1 VRIAT
6 LVGMPRHELPPARR
20 RIVGSTCP
28 AGARSQSRTG
38 RAGLGFVLV
47 AALALSACGSQE
59 PSSEGSTAPGPASAA
74 ASDGASAANPSESS
88 ARAVDGAAGER
99 SAELLPDEQTR
110 AAAKDAVSEMTLEE
124 KAGQVLLATWSGAD
138 PASVDAQITQIEDLH
153 LGGVIVMGA
162 NVPTA
167 AGQGTTEQDG
177 AGGGASDV
185 DVEAMRSQNERVG
198 AALSPE
204 ERSWP
209 GIIGVDQ
216 EGGSVARLAEPL
228 TVWPSAQTV
237 GAADDP
243 ELTREAAAGMGAE
256 LAGLGFT
263 MDFAPVA
270 DVTSPDDAVVQ
281 DRAYSDDPEIVS
293 EQTVAAMSGL
303 SDAGLI
309 SSPKHF
315 PGHGSV
321 STDSHVGLPV
331 QQTPVET
338 LKDEDWAPFRA
349 AVDAG
354 APTIM
359 MGHIAVSDW
368 TDQVPATLEPKA
380 YQALREDLGFQ
391 GAVVTDALDMGALKD
406 VVGPGRPVDTGVST
420 PAGAALQAGADL
432 LVMPEDEA
440 AAHADIVQ
448 AVESGAIPQQR
459 LDEAAT
465 RVVAMQMSYDQ
476 HRDSAPVQPAE
487 PGSHQEL
494 VARFDG

>member
-1 VRIAT
+1 
-6 LVGMPRHELPPARR
+6 M
-20 RIVGSTCP
+20 
-28 AGARSQSRTG
+28 
-38 RAGLGFVLV
+38 
-47 AALALSACGSQE
+47 LSACGSQQA
-59 PSSEGSTAPGPASAA
+59 PSEGTTTSSA
-74 ASDGASAANPSESS
+74 ASDGASAAGTSESS
-88 ARAVDGAAGER
+88 ARSDYGSGEQAAGV
-99 SAELLPDEQTR
+99 LPDEQTR
-110 AAAKDAVSEMTLEE
+110 AAAEEAVSEMTLEE

-138 PASVDAQITQIEDLH
+138 PASVDAQISQIGDLH

-167 AGQGTTEQDG
+167 DGQGITEEAG

-198 AALSPE
+198 AALSPQ
-204 ERSWP
+204 ERNWS

-406 VVGPGRPVDTGVST
+406 VVGPGRPVDSGVTT

-476 HRDSAPVQPAE
+476 AQESALVEPAE

-494 VARFDG
+494 AARFGG

>member
-1 VRIAT
+1 
-6 LVGMPRHELPPARR
+6 MPRHELPPVDRR
-20 RIVGSTCP
+20 TP
-28 AGARSQSRTG
+28 ALPDSVAVRVRFRTR
-38 RAGLGFVLV
+38 RAGLGLVL
-47 AALALSACGSQE
+47 AGGLALSACGSQQA
-59 PSSEGSTAPGPASAA
+59 PSEGTTASGT
-74 ASDGASAANPSESS
+74 ASDGASAASPSESS
-88 ARAVDGAAGER
+88 ARSEAGSGEQAAG
-99 SAELLPDEQTR
+99 LLPDERTR
-110 AAAKDAVSEMTLEE
+110 AAAEEAVSEMTLEE

-138 PASVDAQITQIEDLH
+138 PASVDAQISQIGDLH

-167 AGQGTTEQDG
+167 DGQGITEEAG
-177 AGGGASDV
+177 AGGGASNV
-185 DVEAMRSQNERVG
+185 DVGAMRSQNDRVG

-303 SDAGLI
+303 SDTGLI

-338 LKDEDWAPFRA
+338 LKDEEWAPFRA

-406 VVGPGRPVDTGVST
+406 VVGPGRPVDSGVTT

-459 LDEAAT
+459 LDDAAA

-476 HRDSAPVQPAE
+476 AQGSAPVEPAE
-487 PGSHQEL
+487 PGSHRDL
-494 VARFDG
+494 AARFEG

>member
-1 VRIAT
+1 
-6 LVGMPRHELPPARR
+6 MPRHELPPVDRR
-20 RIVGSTCP
+20 TP
-28 AGARSQSRTG
+28 ALPDSVAVRVRFRTR
-38 RAGLGFVLV
+38 RAGLGLVL
-47 AALALSACGSQE
+47 AGGLALSACGSQQA
-59 PSSEGSTAPGPASAA
+59 PSEGTTASGT
-74 ASDGASAANPSESS
+74 ASDGASAASPSESS
-88 ARAVDGAAGER
+88 ARSEAGSGEQAAGV
-99 SAELLPDEQTR
+99 LPDERTR
-110 AAAKDAVSEMTLEE
+110 AAAEEAVSEMTLEE

-138 PASVDAQITQIEDLH
+138 PASVDAQISQIGDLH

-167 AGQGTTEQDG
+167 DGQGITEEAG
-177 AGGGASDV
+177 AGGGASNV
-185 DVEAMRSQNERVG
+185 DVEAMRSQNDRVG

-338 LKDEDWAPFRA
+338 LKDEEWAPFRA

-406 VVGPGRPVDTGVST
+406 VVGPGRPVDSGVTT

-459 LDEAAT
+459 LDDAAA

-476 HRDSAPVQPAE
+476 AQGSAPVEPAE
-487 PGSHQEL
+487 PGSHRDL
-494 VARFDG
+494 AARFEG

>member
-1 VRIAT
+1 MRIAT
-6 LVGMPRHELPPARR
+6 LVGMPRHELPPVDRRTPALPDSVAVRARF
-20 RIVGSTCP
+20 
-28 AGARSQSRTG
+28 RTR
-38 RAGLGFVLV
+38 RAGLGLVL
-47 AALALSACGSQE
+47 AGGLALSACGSQQA
-59 PSSEGSTAPGPASAA
+59 PSEGTTASGA
-74 ASDGASAANPSESS
+74 ASDGASAASPSESS
-88 ARAVDGAAGER
+88 ARSEAGSGEQAAG
-99 SAELLPDEQTR
+99 LLPDERTR
-110 AAAKDAVSEMTLEE
+110 ATAEEAVSEMTLEE

-138 PASVDAQITQIEDLH
+138 PASVDAQISQIEDLH

-167 AGQGTTEQDG
+167 DGQGITEEAG
-177 AGGGASDV
+177 AGGGASNV
-185 DVEAMRSQNERVG
+185 DVEAMRSQNDRVG

-406 VVGPGRPVDTGVST
+406 VVGPGRPVDSGVTT

-459 LDEAAT
+459 LDDAAA

-476 HRDSAPVQPAE
+476 AQGSAPVEPAE

-494 VARFDG
+494 AARFDG

>member
-1 VRIAT
+1 
-6 LVGMPRHELPPARR
+6 MPRHELPPVDRR
-20 RIVGSTCP
+20 TP
-28 AGARSQSRTG
+28 ALPDSVAVRVRFRTR
-38 RAGLGFVLV
+38 RAGLGLVL
-47 AALALSACGSQE
+47 AGGLALSACGSQQA
-59 PSSEGSTAPGPASAA
+59 PSEGTTASGA
-74 ASDGASAANPSESS
+74 ASDGASAASPSESS
-88 ARAVDGAAGER
+88 ARSEAGSGEQAAGV
-99 SAELLPDEQTR
+99 LPDERTR
-110 AAAKDAVSEMTLEE
+110 AAAEEAVSEMTIEE

-138 PASVDAQITQIEDLH
+138 PASVDAQISQIEDLH

-167 AGQGTTEQDG
+167 DGQGITEEAG
-177 AGGGASDV
+177 AGGGASNV
-185 DVEAMRSQNERVG
+185 DVGAMRSQNDRVG
-198 AALSPE
+198 AALSPG
-204 ERSWP
+204 ERSWS

-406 VVGPGRPVDTGVST
+406 VVGPGRPVDSGVTT

-459 LDEAAT
+459 LDDAAA

-476 HRDSAPVQPAE
+476 AQESTPVEPAE

-494 VARFDG
+494 AARFGG

>member
-1 VRIAT
+1 
-6 LVGMPRHELPPARR
+6 M
-20 RIVGSTCP
+20 
-28 AGARSQSRTG
+28 
-38 RAGLGFVLV
+38 
-47 AALALSACGSQE
+47 LSACGSQQA
-59 PSSEGSTAPGPASAA
+59 PSEGTTTSSA
-74 ASDGASAANPSESS
+74 ASDGASAASPSESS
-88 ARAVDGAAGER
+88 ARSEAGSGEQAAGV
-99 SAELLPDEQTR
+99 LPDERTR
-110 AAAKDAVSEMTLEE
+110 AAAEEAVSEMTLEE

-138 PASVDAQITQIEDLH
+138 PASVDAQISQIEDLH

-167 AGQGTTEQDG
+167 DGQGITEEAG
-177 AGGGASDV
+177 AGGGASNV
-185 DVEAMRSQNERVG
+185 DVGAMRSQNDRVG
-198 AALSPE
+198 AALSPQ
-204 ERSWP
+204 ERNWS

-243 ELTREAAAGMGAE
+243 ELTRDAAAGMGAE

-406 VVGPGRPVDTGVST
+406 VVGPGRPVDSGVTT

-459 LDEAAT
+459 LDDAAA

-476 HRDSAPVQPAE
+476 AQESAPVEPAE

-494 VARFDG
+494 AARFGG

>member
-1 VRIAT
+1 
-6 LVGMPRHELPPARR
+6 M
-20 RIVGSTCP
+20 
-28 AGARSQSRTG
+28 
-38 RAGLGFVLV
+38 
-47 AALALSACGSQE
+47 LSACGSQQA
-59 PSSEGSTAPGPASAA
+59 PSEGTTTSSA
-74 ASDGASAANPSESS
+74 ASDGASAAGTSESS
-88 ARAVDGAAGER
+88 AHSDHGSGEQAAGV
-99 SAELLPDEQTR
+99 LPDEQTR
-110 AAAKDAVSEMTLEE
+110 AAAEEAVSEMTLEE

-138 PASVDAQITQIEDLH
+138 PASVDAQISQIGDLH

-167 AGQGTTEQDG
+167 DGQGITEEAG

-198 AALSPE
+198 AALSPQ
-204 ERSWP
+204 ERNWS

-293 EQTVAAMSGL
+293 EQSVAAMSGL

-406 VVGPGRPVDTGVST
+406 VVGPGRPVDSGVTT

-459 LDEAAT
+459 LDEAAA

-476 HRDSAPVQPAE
+476 AQESAPVEPAE

-494 VARFDG
+494 AARFAG

>member
-1 VRIAT
+1 
-6 LVGMPRHELPPARR
+6 
-20 RIVGSTCP
+20 
-28 AGARSQSRTG
+28 
-38 RAGLGFVLV
+38 
-47 AALALSACGSQE
+47 
-59 PSSEGSTAPGPASAA
+59 
-74 ASDGASAANPSESS
+74 
-88 ARAVDGAAGER
+88 
-99 SAELLPDEQTR
+99 
-110 AAAKDAVSEMTLEE
+110 MTLEE

-138 PASVDAQITQIEDLH
+138 PASVDAQISQIGDLH

-167 AGQGTTEQDG
+167 DGQGITEEAG
-177 AGGGASDV
+177 AGGGASNV
-185 DVEAMRSQNERVG
+185 DVEAMRSQNDRVG

-338 LKDEDWAPFRA
+338 LKDEEWAPFRA

-406 VVGPGRPVDTGVST
+406 VVGPGRPVDSGVTT

-459 LDEAAT
+459 LDDAAA

-476 HRDSAPVQPAE
+476 AQGSAPVEPAE
-487 PGSHQEL
+487 PGSHRDL
-494 VARFDG
+494 AARFEG

>member
-1 VRIAT
+1 
-6 LVGMPRHELPPARR
+6 MPRHELPPARR

-28 AGARSQSRTG
+28 AAARSQSRTG
-38 RAGLGFVLV
+38 RAGLGLVLAGGLV
-47 AALALSACGSQE
+47 LSACGSQQA
-59 PSSEGSTAPGPASAA
+59 PSEGTTTSSA
-74 ASDGASAANPSESS
+74 ASDGASAAGTSESS
-88 ARAVDGAAGER
+88 ARSDYGSGEQAAGVL
-99 SAELLPDEQTR
+99 SDEQTR
-110 AAAKDAVSEMTLEE
+110 AAAEEAVSEMTLEE

-138 PASVDAQITQIEDLH
+138 PASVDAQISQIGDLH
-153 LGGVIVMGA
+153 LGGVIIMGA

-167 AGQGTTEQDG
+167 EGQGTTEEAG
-177 AGGGASDV
+177 AGGGASNV
-185 DVEAMRSQNERVG
+185 DVEAMRSQNDRVG

-204 ERSWP
+204 ERSWS

-281 DRAYSDDPEIVS
+281 DRAYSDDPQIVS

-331 QQTPVET
+331 QQTPVDT

-368 TDQVPATLEPKA
+368 NDQVPATLEPKA

-406 VVGPGRPVDTGVST
+406 VVGPGRPVDSGVTT

-459 LDEAAT
+459 LDEAAI

-476 HRDSAPVQPAE
+476 TQGSAQVEPAE

-494 VARFDG
+494 AARFDG

>member
-1 VRIAT
+1 MRIAT
-6 LVGMPRHELPPARR
+6 LVGMPRHELPPVDRRTPALPDSVAVRARF
-20 RIVGSTCP
+20 
-28 AGARSQSRTG
+28 RTR
-38 RAGLGFVLV
+38 RAGLGLVL
-47 AALALSACGSQE
+47 AGGLALSACGSQQA
-59 PSSEGSTAPGPASAA
+59 PSEGTTASGA
-74 ASDGASAANPSESS
+74 ASDGASAASPSESS
-88 ARAVDGAAGER
+88 ARSEAGSGQQAAG
-99 SAELLPDEQTR
+99 LLPDEQTR
-110 AAAKDAVSEMTLEE
+110 AAAEEAVSEMTLEE

-138 PASVDAQITQIEDLH
+138 PASVDAQISQIEDLH

-167 AGQGTTEQDG
+167 YGQGITEEAG

-198 AALSPE
+198 AALSPA
-204 ERSWP
+204 ERSWS
-209 GIIGVDQ
+209 GIIAVDQ
-216 EGGSVARLAEPL
+216 EGGSVARLGEPL
-228 TVWPSAQTV
+228 TVWPAAQTV

-243 ELTREAAAGMGAE
+243 GLTRQAAAGMGAE

-263 MDFAPVA
+263 MDHAPVA
-270 DVTSPDDAVVQ
+270 DVTTPSDAVIR
-281 DRAYSDDPEIVS
+281 DRAYSDDPEVVS
-293 EQTVAAMSGL
+293 EQAVAAVGGL
-303 SDAGLI
+303 TDAGMI

-331 QQTPVET
+331 QEASLET
-338 LKDEDWAPFRA
+338 LAESEWLPFQ
-349 AVDAG
+349 AVIDAG
-354 APTIM
+354 APSIM
-359 MGHIAVSDW
+359 MGHIAVSQW
-368 TDQVPATLEPKA
+368 SAEVPASLEPKA
-380 YQALREDLGFQ
+380 YETLREDLGFQ

-476 HRDSAPVQPAE
+476 HRDSAPVEPAE
-487 PGSHQEL
+487 PGSHREL
-494 VARFDG
+494 AARFEG

>member
-1 VRIAT
+1 
-6 LVGMPRHELPPARR
+6 MPRHELPPVDRR
-20 RIVGSTCP
+20 TP
-28 AGARSQSRTG
+28 ALPDSVAVRVRFRTR
-38 RAGLGFVLV
+38 RAGLGLVL
-47 AALALSACGSQE
+47 AGGLALSACGSQQA
-59 PSSEGSTAPGPASAA
+59 PSEGTTASGT
-74 ASDGASAANPSESS
+74 ASDGASAASPSESS
-88 ARAVDGAAGER
+88 ARSEAGSGEQAAG
-99 SAELLPDEQTR
+99 LLPDERTR
-110 AAAKDAVSEMTLEE
+110 AAAEEAVSEMTLEE

-138 PASVDAQITQIEDLH
+138 PASVDAQISQIGDLH

-167 AGQGTTEQDG
+167 DGQGITEEAG
-177 AGGGASDV
+177 AGGGASNV
-185 DVEAMRSQNERVG
+185 DVEAMRSQNDRVG

-338 LKDEDWAPFRA
+338 LKDEEWAPFRA

-406 VVGPGRPVDTGVST
+406 VVGPGRPVDSGVTT

-459 LDEAAT
+459 LDDAAA

-476 HRDSAPVQPAE
+476 AQGSAPVEPAE
-487 PGSHQEL
+487 PGSHRDL
-494 VARFDG
+494 AARFEG

>member
-1 VRIAT
+1 
-6 LVGMPRHELPPARR
+6 M
-20 RIVGSTCP
+20 
-28 AGARSQSRTG
+28 
-38 RAGLGFVLV
+38 
-47 AALALSACGSQE
+47 LSACGSQQA
-59 PSSEGSTAPGPASAA
+59 PSEGTTPSGT
-74 ASDGASAANPSESS
+74 ASDGASAASPSESS
-88 ARAVDGAAGER
+88 ARSEAGSGEQAAGV
-99 SAELLPDEQTR
+99 LPDERTR
-110 AAAKDAVSEMTLEE
+110 AAAEEAVSEMTLEE

-138 PASVDAQITQIEDLH
+138 PASVDAQISQIGDLH

-167 AGQGTTEQDG
+167 DGQGITEEAG

-198 AALSPE
+198 AALSPQ
-204 ERSWP
+204 ERNWS

-406 VVGPGRPVDTGVST
+406 VVGPGRPVDSGVTT

-476 HRDSAPVQPAE
+476 AQESAPVEPAE

-494 VARFDG
+494 AARFGG

>member
-1 VRIAT
+1 
-6 LVGMPRHELPPARR
+6 M
-20 RIVGSTCP
+20 
-28 AGARSQSRTG
+28 
-38 RAGLGFVLV
+38 
-47 AALALSACGSQE
+47 LSACGSQQA
-59 PSSEGSTAPGPASAA
+59 PSEGTTTSSA
-74 ASDGASAANPSESS
+74 ASDGASAAGTSESS
-88 ARAVDGAAGER
+88 ARSDYGSGEQAAG
-99 SAELLPDEQTR
+99 LLPDERTR
-110 AAAKDAVSEMTLEE
+110 AAAEEAVSEMTLEE

-138 PASVDAQITQIEDLH
+138 PASVDAQISQIEDLH

-167 AGQGTTEQDG
+167 DGQGITEEAG
-177 AGGGASDV
+177 AGGGASNV
-185 DVEAMRSQNERVG
+185 DVEAMRSQNDRVG
-198 AALSPE
+198 AALSPQ
-204 ERSWP
+204 ERNWS

-406 VVGPGRPVDTGVST
+406 VVGPGRPVDSGVTT

-440 AAHADIVQ
+440 EAHADIVQ

-459 LDEAAT
+459 LDEAAA

-487 PGSHQEL
+487 PGSHRDL
-494 VARFDG
+494 AARFEG

>member
-1 VRIAT
+1 MRIAT
-6 LVGMPRHELPPARR
+6 LVGMPRHEL
-20 RIVGSTCP
+20 CP
-28 AGARSQSRTG
+28 ADRRTSTPPDSVAVRARFRTR
-38 RAGLGFVLV
+38 RAGLGLVL
-47 AALALSACGSQE
+47 AGGLALSACGSQQA
-59 PSSEGSTAPGPASAA
+59 PSEGTTASGA
-74 ASDGASAANPSESS
+74 ASDGASAASPSESS
-88 ARAVDGAAGER
+88 ARSEAGSGEQAAG
-99 SAELLPDEQTR
+99 LLPDERTR
-110 AAAKDAVSEMTLEE
+110 ATAEEAVSEMTLEE

-138 PASVDAQITQIEDLH
+138 PASVDAQISQIEDLH

-167 AGQGTTEQDG
+167 DGQGITEEAG
-177 AGGGASDV
+177 AGGGASNV
-185 DVEAMRSQNERVG
+185 DVEAMRSQNDRVG

-406 VVGPGRPVDTGVST
+406 VVGPGRPVDSGVTT

-440 AAHADIVQ
+440 AAHSDIVQ

-459 LDEAAT
+459 LDEAAA

-476 HRDSAPVQPAE
+476 AQGSAPVEPAE

-494 VARFDG
+494 AARFDG

>member
-1 VRIAT
+1 MRIAT
-6 LVGMPRHELPPARR
+6 LVGMPRHELPPVDRRTPALPDSVAVRARF
-20 RIVGSTCP
+20 
-28 AGARSQSRTG
+28 RTR
-38 RAGLGFVLV
+38 RAGLGLVL
-47 AALALSACGSQE
+47 AGGLALSACGSQQA
-59 PSSEGSTAPGPASAA
+59 PSEGTTASGA
-74 ASDGASAANPSESS
+74 ASDGASAASPSESS
-88 ARAVDGAAGER
+88 ARSEAGSGEQAAG
-99 SAELLPDEQTR
+99 LLPDERTR
-110 AAAKDAVSEMTLEE
+110 ATAEEAVSEMTLEE

-138 PASVDAQITQIEDLH
+138 PASVDAQISQIEDLH

-167 AGQGTTEQDG
+167 DGQGITEEAG
-177 AGGGASDV
+177 AGGGASNV
-185 DVEAMRSQNERVG
+185 DVEAMRSQNDRVG
-198 AALSPE
+198 ATLSPE

-406 VVGPGRPVDTGVST
+406 VVGPGRPVDSGVTT

-459 LDEAAT
+459 LDEAAA

-476 HRDSAPVQPAE
+476 AQESAPVEPAE

-494 VARFDG
+494 AARFGG

>member
-1 VRIAT
+1 
-6 LVGMPRHELPPARR
+6 M
-20 RIVGSTCP
+20 
-28 AGARSQSRTG
+28 
-38 RAGLGFVLV
+38 
-47 AALALSACGSQE
+47 LSACGSQQA
-59 PSSEGSTAPGPASAA
+59 PSEGTTPSGT
-74 ASDGASAANPSESS
+74 ASDGASAASPSESS
-88 ARAVDGAAGER
+88 ARSEAGSGEQAAG
-99 SAELLPDEQTR
+99 LLPDERTR
-110 AAAKDAVSEMTLEE
+110 AAAEEAVSEMTLEE

-138 PASVDAQITQIEDLH
+138 PASVDAQISQIGDLH

-167 AGQGTTEQDG
+167 DGQGITEEAG

-198 AALSPE
+198 AALSPQ
-204 ERSWP
+204 ERNWS

-406 VVGPGRPVDTGVST
+406 VVGPGRPVDSGVTT

-476 HRDSAPVQPAE
+476 AQESAPVEPAE

-494 VARFDG
+494 AARFGG

>member
-1 VRIAT
+1 
-6 LVGMPRHELPPARR
+6 
-20 RIVGSTCP
+20 
-28 AGARSQSRTG
+28 
-38 RAGLGFVLV
+38 
-47 AALALSACGSQE
+47 
-59 PSSEGSTAPGPASAA
+59 
-74 ASDGASAANPSESS
+74 
-88 ARAVDGAAGER
+88 
-99 SAELLPDEQTR
+99 
-110 AAAKDAVSEMTLEE
+110 MTLEE

-138 PASVDAQITQIEDLH
+138 PASVDAQISQIGDLH

-167 AGQGTTEQDG
+167 DGQGITEEAG

-198 AALSPE
+198 AALSPQ
-204 ERSWP
+204 ERNWS

-406 VVGPGRPVDTGVST
+406 VVGPGRPVDSGVTT

-459 LDEAAT
+459 LDEAAA

-476 HRDSAPVQPAE
+476 AQESAPVEPAE

>member
-1 VRIAT
+1 
-6 LVGMPRHELPPARR
+6 MPRHDPPLADRR
-20 RIVGSTCP
+20 APDSFRP
-28 AGARSQSRTG
+28 AAARSRTR
-38 RAGLGFVLV
+38 RAGLGLALA

-59 PSSEGSTAPGPASAA
+59 DSTPAESAA
-74 ASDGASAANPSESS
+74 PSGKATSAGPSDSSGRASDGAGEGSAA
-88 ARAVDGAAGER
+88 
-99 SAELLPDEQTR
+99 LLPDEKTR
-110 AAAKDAVSEMTLEE
+110 EAAEQAVSEMTLQE
-124 KAGQVLLATWSGAD
+124 KAGQVIGGTWDGAD
-138 PASVDAQITQIEDLH
+138 AASVDAQIAQIEDLH
-153 LGGVIVMGA
+153 LGGVIIMGA

-167 AGQGTTEQDG
+167 EGQGTTEEAG

-198 AALSPE
+198 AALSPQ
-204 ERSWP
+204 ERNWS

-338 LKDEDWAPFRA
+338 LKDGDWAPFRA

-368 TDQVPATLEPKA
+368 SAQVPASLEPKA

-406 VVGPGRPVDTGVST
+406 VVGPGRPVDSGVTT

-487 PGSHQEL
+487 PGSHRDL
-494 VARFDG
+494 AARFEG

>member
-1 VRIAT
+1 
-6 LVGMPRHELPPARR
+6 MPRHELPPVDRRTPALPDSVAVRARF
-20 RIVGSTCP
+20 
-28 AGARSQSRTG
+28 RTR
-38 RAGLGFVLV
+38 RAGLGLVL
-47 AALALSACGSQE
+47 AGGLALSACGSQQA
-59 PSSEGSTAPGPASAA
+59 PSEGTTASGA
-74 ASDGASAANPSESS
+74 ASDGASAASPSESS
-88 ARAVDGAAGER
+88 ARSEAGSGQQAAG
-99 SAELLPDEQTR
+99 LLPDEQTR
-110 AAAKDAVSEMTLEE
+110 AAAEEAVSEMTLEE

-138 PASVDAQITQIEDLH
+138 PASVDAQISQIEDLH

-167 AGQGTTEQDG
+167 DGQGTTEEAG

-204 ERSWP
+204 ERSWS

-228 TVWPSAQTV
+228 TVWPAAQTV

-243 ELTREAAAGMGAE
+243 GLTRQAAAGMGAE

-263 MDFAPVA
+263 MDHAPVA
-270 DVTSPDDAVVQ
+270 DVTTPSDAVIR
-281 DRAYSDDPEIVS
+281 DRAYSDDPEVVS
-293 EQTVAAMSGL
+293 EQAVAAVGGL
-303 SDAGLI
+303 TDAGMI

-331 QQTPVET
+331 QEASLET
-338 LKDEDWAPFRA
+338 LAESEWLPFQ
-349 AVDAG
+349 AVIDAG
-354 APTIM
+354 APSIM
-359 MGHIAVSDW
+359 MGHIAVSQW
-368 TDQVPATLEPKA
+368 SAEVPASLEPKA
-380 YQALREDLGFQ
+380 YEALREDLGFQ

-476 HRDSAPVQPAE
+476 YRDSAPVEPAE
-487 PGSHQEL
+487 PGSHREL
-494 VARFDG
+494 AARFES

>member
-1 VRIAT
+1 
-6 LVGMPRHELPPARR
+6 
-20 RIVGSTCP
+20 
-28 AGARSQSRTG
+28 
-38 RAGLGFVLV
+38 
-47 AALALSACGSQE
+47 
-59 PSSEGSTAPGPASAA
+59 
-74 ASDGASAANPSESS
+74 
-88 ARAVDGAAGER
+88 
-99 SAELLPDEQTR
+99 
-110 AAAKDAVSEMTLEE
+110 MTLEE

-138 PASVDAQITQIEDLH
+138 PASVDAQISQIEDLH

-167 AGQGTTEQDG
+167 DGQGITEEAG
-177 AGGGASDV
+177 AGGGASNV
-185 DVEAMRSQNERVG
+185 DVEAMRSQNDRVG

-406 VVGPGRPVDTGVST
+406 VVGPGRPVDSGVTT

-459 LDEAAT
+459 LDDAAA

-476 HRDSAPVQPAE
+476 AQGSAPVEPAE

-494 VARFDG
+494 AARFDG

>member
-1 VRIAT
+1 
-6 LVGMPRHELPPARR
+6 
-20 RIVGSTCP
+20 
-28 AGARSQSRTG
+28 
-38 RAGLGFVLV
+38 
-47 AALALSACGSQE
+47 
-59 PSSEGSTAPGPASAA
+59 
-74 ASDGASAANPSESS
+74 
-88 ARAVDGAAGER
+88 
-99 SAELLPDEQTR
+99 
-110 AAAKDAVSEMTLEE
+110 MTLEE

-138 PASVDAQITQIEDLH
+138 PASVDAQISQIEDLH

-167 AGQGTTEQDG
+167 DGQGITEEAG
-177 AGGGASDV
+177 AGGGASNV
-185 DVEAMRSQNERVG
+185 DVEAMRSQNDRVG

-406 VVGPGRPVDTGVST
+406 VVGPGRPVDSGVTT

-440 AAHADIVQ
+440 AAHSDIVQ

-459 LDEAAT
+459 LDEAAA

-476 HRDSAPVQPAE
+476 AQGSAPVEPAE

-494 VARFDG
+494 AARFDG

>member
-1 VRIAT
+1 MVAR
-6 LVGMPRHELPPARR
+6 PAPAA
-20 RIVGSTCP
+20 GSVD
-28 AGARSQSRTG
+28 
-38 RAGLGFVLV
+38 GLG
-47 AALALSACGSQE
+47 
-59 PSSEGSTAPGPASAA
+59 
-74 ASDGASAANPSESS
+74 
-88 ARAVDGAAGER
+88 
-99 SAELLPDEQTR
+99 
-110 AAAKDAVSEMTLEE
+110 
-124 KAGQVLLATWSGAD
+124 
-138 PASVDAQITQIEDLH
+138 
-153 LGGVIVMGA
+153 
-162 NVPTA
+162 
-167 AGQGTTEQDG
+167 
-177 AGGGASDV
+177 
-185 DVEAMRSQNERVG
+185 
-198 AALSPE
+198 
-204 ERSWP
+204 
-209 GIIGVDQ
+209 
-216 EGGSVARLAEPL
+216 
-228 TVWPSAQTV
+228 
-237 GAADDP
+237 
-243 ELTREAAAGMGAE
+243 
-256 LAGLGFT
+256 
-263 MDFAPVA
+263 
-270 DVTSPDDAVVQ
+270 VTDDAVVQ

-368 TDQVPATLEPKA
+368 NDQVPATLEPKA

-406 VVGPGRPVDTGVST
+406 VVGPGRPVDSGVTT

-440 AAHADIVQ
+440 EAHADIVQ

-459 LDEAAT
+459 LDEAAA

-487 PGSHQEL
+487 PGSHRDL
-494 VARFDG
+494 AARFEG